1 MNRRWKKGEEMED
14 NQMTRQ
20 EFQSIVKAL
29 EETPQRVQLLAG
41 ELTDDDSAW
50 KPSATEWSVLEHV
63 CHLSDIEREGY
74 AVRIEK
80 LISETEPFLADLDG
94 DQLARERSYNSQN
107 FLKVLRAF
115 TDARAENVRV
125 IKALPLEHL
134 NRRGTFEKVGTVTL
148 AQLLIMLREHDE
160 GHLQDIR
167 ALRDQ
172 LIERRKNAP
181 LSAAR

>member
-1 MNRRWKKGEEMED
+1 MED

-20 EFQSIVKAL
+20 EFQSIIKAL
-29 EETPQRVQLLAG
+29 EETPQRVQQLAD
-41 ELTDDDSAW
+41 ELTDDDSTW

-63 CHLSDIEREGY
+63 CHLSDLETEGY

-80 LISETEPFLADLDG
+80 LLNETEPFLADIDG

-107 FLKVLRAF
+107 FLTVLRAF
-115 TDARAENVRV
+115 KHARAENVRV
-125 IKALPLEHL
+125 IKEMPLERL
-134 NRRGTFEKVGTVTL
+134 NRSGTFEKVGPVTL

-167 ALRDQ
+167 ALREQ

-181 LSAAR
+181 LSAAL